1 MAEGTS
7 TPQNSRDLIK
17 GALVRIQELE
27 SELALIQAQ
36 KNEPI
41 AIVGMGCRL
50 PGDAINPKTLWDL
63 LAKGRSGICEVPAER
78 WDINALYDP
87 DLTVPGKM
95 NTRYGGFVKN
105 VADFD
110 PEFFGISPRE
120 AASMDPQQRL
130 LLEVTWEALENSNID
145 PRELYGKSAGVF
157 IGVIAYDYGQ
167 RLLAINGL
175 QNIDAYSGTGSSL
188 GVAAGR
194 LSYILG
200 LTGPSLSLDTACSS
214 SLVTIHLACESLR
227 RRESDLAITGGVNL
241 MLEPGLSV
249 NFSKAH
255 MLSPDGQC
263 KTFDSSADG
272 YVRGEG
278 CGIVIL
284 KRLSDALK
292 DQDPILA
299 LIRGSAV
306 NQDGASGGLTV
317 PSGPSQ
323 SAVIKQALQNA
334 GISPGDVSYVEAH
347 GTGTSLGDPIE
358 LGSMSEVFSE
368 QRALNDPLWIG
379 SIKTNIGHLE
389 AAAGI
394 AGIMKLVLALE
405 HEQLPPH
412 LNCETPTP
420 RFPWKDKPLRV
431 VQETQPWPRTSKP
444 RIAGVSS
451 FGFSGTNAHILLEEA
466 PLDTRD
472 LKSHPTATRV
482 STQVLNLSARSEQ
495 ALRELANT
503 YSSLLLKH
511 PDINLYQLCANAAA
525 SRANLKYRLSILGST
540 SLDIA
545 ERLSKF
551 VRAETNHA
559 IVHAPEHS
567 TGNTDI
573 AFLFTGQGS
582 QYPGMGQALYATYPE
597 FKKWIDRC
605 AEILS
610 RHCDKPLTELLFQ
623 TESAILNQSLY
634 TQPALF

>member
-272 YVRGEG
+272 YV
-278 CGIVIL
+278 L
-284 KRLSDALK
+284 
-292 DQDPILA
+292 
-299 LIRGSAV
+299 
-306 NQDGASGGLTV
+306 
-317 PSGPSQ
+317 
-323 SAVIKQALQNA
+323 
-334 GISPGDVSYVEAH
+334 
-347 GTGTSLGDPIE
+347 
-358 LGSMSEVFSE
+358 
-368 QRALNDPLWIG
+368 
-379 SIKTNIGHLE
+379 
-389 AAAGI
+389 
-394 AGIMKLVLALE
+394 
-405 HEQLPPH
+405 
-412 LNCETPTP
+412 
-420 RFPWKDKPLRV
+420 
-431 VQETQPWPRTSKP
+431 
-444 RIAGVSS
+444 
-451 FGFSGTNAHILLEEA
+451 
-466 PLDTRD
+466 
-472 LKSHPTATRV
+472 
-482 STQVLNLSARSEQ
+482 
-495 ALRELANT
+495 
-503 YSSLLLKH
+503 
-511 PDINLYQLCANAAA
+511 
-525 SRANLKYRLSILGST
+525 
-540 SLDIA
+540 
-545 ERLSKF
+545 
-551 VRAETNHA
+551 
-559 IVHAPEHS
+559 
-567 TGNTDI
+567 
-573 AFLFTGQGS
+573 
-582 QYPGMGQALYATYPE
+582 
-597 FKKWIDRC
+597 
-605 AEILS
+605 
-610 RHCDKPLTELLFQ
+610 
-623 TESAILNQSLY
+623 
-634 TQPALF
+634 